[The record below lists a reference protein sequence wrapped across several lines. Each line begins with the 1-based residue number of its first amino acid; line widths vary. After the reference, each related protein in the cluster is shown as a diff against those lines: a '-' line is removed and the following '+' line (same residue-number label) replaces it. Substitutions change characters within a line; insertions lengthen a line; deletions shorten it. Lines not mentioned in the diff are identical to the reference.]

1 MRRRSLGRQRQTA
14 RVAAHCSGRR
24 SLGATL
30 ATSPWPPPLMNGP
43 LRALRINRLAMLRF
57 ARFPVQYPPRVQS
70 RNSRRTVE
78 GFDDSVM
85 LNSTLTRGCQSY
97 PTEPPARHSRSALPS
112 ASARASASL
121 RKIALSCCPLWGS
134 FASFSASPLHVRLA
148 PDTFHEDMP
157 EGSEVP
163 EAKHGTYSITSS
175 ARARNDSGIVS
186 PIALAVVR
194 LMTTSNLVGCSTGIS
209 PGFAPR
215 KILST

>member
-1 MRRRSLGRQRQTA
+1 MQGAGVPAHGNDEILMMRRRSLDRQRQTA

-30 ATSPWPPPLMNGP
+30 ATSPWPSPLMDGP

-57 ARFPVQYPPRVQS
+57 ARSPVQYPPRVQS

-148 PDTFHEDMP
+148 PDTFHEK
-157 EGSEVP
+157 GHAGRQRGARSETW
-163 EAKHGTYSITSS
+163 HLF
-175 ARARNDSGIVS
+175 DH
-186 PIALAVVR
+186 
-194 LMTTSNLVGCSTGIS
+194 LVGAGQKRFGDRQSDRLG
-209 PGFAPR
+209 GR
-215 KILST
+215 